1 MKRCRPPPALVRI
14 CRFRIIVNYSTP
26 HLKRPQGKHNEVL
39 ALLERAL
46 AIRTQTLGEA
56 HEDTINTQK
65 IVEVVR
71 KQVRGQKS
79 AVGSSGRQM
88 HAHGADPLPN
98 VHVMG

>member
-1 MKRCRPPPALVRI
+1 
-14 CRFRIIVNYSTP
+14 
-26 HLKRPQGKHNEVL
+26 QGKHNEVL

-46 AIRTQTLGEA
+46 AIRTQTLGEG

-79 AVGSSGRQM
+79 AV
-88 HAHGADPLPN
+88 
-98 VHVMG
+98 